1 MRLVLLVG
9 IERRLADDALVEVAV
24 KEVIST
30 LLFGYIWSCPV
41 AIYSLHVVLVLPA
54 LQLGVRQQMLLQV
67 HELRIGLAA
76 DGTTVWFDSVVDH
89 LVLLQ
94 VGPLHKSLVAAVALV
109 RFETT
114 V

>member
-1 MRLVLLVG
+1 
-9 IERRLADDALVEVAV
+9 
-24 KEVIST
+24 
-30 LLFGYIWSCPV
+30 
-41 AIYSLHVVLVLPA
+41 
-54 LQLGVRQQMLLQV
+54 MLLQV
-67 HELRIGLAA
+67 HKLRVGLAA
-76 DGTTVWFDSVVDH
+76 DGTTVWLDTVVDH

>member
-30 LLFGYIWSCPV
+30 LYSLDTFGPV
-41 AIYSLHVVLVLPA
+41 QWLYSLHVVLVLPA
-54 LQLGVRQQMLLQV
+54 LQLGVRQQMLLQI
-67 HELRIGLAA
+67 HKLRIGLAA
-76 DGTTVWFDSVVDH
+76 DGTTVWLDTVVDH